1 MKIAIPVENGR
12 LNSHFGG
19 SRHFALIEVDPTAD
33 YEDCYSC

>member
-19 SRHFALIEVDPTAD
+19 SRHFGTL
-33 YEDCYSC
+33 